1 MSSSFQI
8 FNCSQEADLTNSISI
23 MTGPAPL
30 VLCGPSGAGKSTL
43 LKKMMEKYKQHFGF
57 SVSHTTRA
65 ARPGE
70 ENGIAYNFVS
80 KEDMHKAIAN
90 DEFIE
95 HATFAG
101 NMYGTSKA
109 AIETVME
116 KGMICILDIDVQGV
130 ISMKKTSLKSNYIFI
145 MPPTIEILEERL
157 KARGTETEE
166 SLKKRLNVA
175 PKDMEY
181 GKADGNFDLII
192 VNNDLDTAYKNL
204 LDFLKEKYTEIQ

>member
-1 MSSSFQI
+1 
-8 FNCSQEADLTNSISI
+8 

-57 SVSHTTRA
+57 SVSHTTRP

-70 ENGIAYNFVS
+70 ENGVAYNFVS
-80 KEDMHKAIAN
+80 KEDMQKAIAN

-109 AIETVME
+109 AVETVME
-116 KGMICILDIDVQGV
+116 RGLICILDIDVQGV
-130 ISMKKTSLKSNYIFI
+130 ISMKKTTFNSNYVFI
-145 MPPTIEILEERL
+145 MPPNTKVLEERL
-157 KARGTETEE
+157 KGRGTETED
-166 SLKKRLNVA
+166 SLKKRLDLA
-175 PKDMEY
+175 TRDMEY
-181 GKADGNFDLII
+181 GQTEGNFGIII
-192 VNNDLDTAYKNL
+192 VNDDLDTAYASL
-204 LDFLKEKYTEIQ
+204 MEFLKEKYTEIQ